1 MSIGM
6 RRKGRRKTMS
16 DNPTSLRIRYNELL
30 DEVFVAIA
38 KLEKTRFDWSKNELN
53 DRIKELQKQ
62 ARKLDQQINDLT
74 TQAADALNDVLVL
87 KA

>member
-1 MSIGM
+1 M
-6 RRKGRRKTMS
+6 KN
-16 DNPTSLRIRYNELL
+16 DNPAFLRMRYNDILE
-30 DEVFVAIA
+30 EEFRAIA
-38 KLEKTRFDWSKNELN
+38 NLDRTRFEWSRNELN

-74 TQAADALNDVLVL
+74 TQAADALNEVLVL